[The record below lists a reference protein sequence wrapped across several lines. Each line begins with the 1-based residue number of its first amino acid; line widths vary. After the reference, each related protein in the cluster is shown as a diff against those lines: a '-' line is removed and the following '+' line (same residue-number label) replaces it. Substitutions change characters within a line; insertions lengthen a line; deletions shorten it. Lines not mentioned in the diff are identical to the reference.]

1 MVSNAPLARSKSKV
15 ESRATLCWIDAH
27 VDSQGLGSRRH
38 LDYTVRLCLK
48 TEHIVHLKEPTEER
62 LPYVSLGFNPQ
73 FFKTTKKVRAASRP
87 GNLPSTIPKSGF
99 VLLFY
104 FMTVSHDLKLLILLP
119 PPPTCWD
126 YRHEPPHATTIPAV
140 MAHGV

>member
-48 TEHIVHLKEPTEER
+48 TEHKVHLKEPTEEYTK
-62 LPYVSLGFNPQ
+62 PTKQTKTKQNKNPI
-73 FFKTTKKVRAASRP
+73 KPMKSVLRWSSIPEHEA
-87 GNLPSTIPKSGF
+87 TIECG
-99 VLLFY
+99 
-104 FMTVSHDLKLLILLP
+104 
-119 PPPTCWD
+119 
-126 YRHEPPHATTIPAV
+126 
-140 MAHGV
+140 